1 MAHYQITTDQISS
14 FRTQGFLVLKN
25 AIPEHLLHELQVSL
39 AEFNDKALAVF
50 GTSSQL
56 PNTSYLMDNGTP
68 LLSRVNDLISVSP
81 EKVLDLLA
89 SPAMMAIARD
99 LSGPNTIPLQCD
111 ALIKHPHPESVV
123 LWHQDA
129 VHPRTFPYLNIGI
142 YLDDA
147 EENDGCLRYVKG
159 SQHQKLDLCSLVKQF
174 GWDIPET
181 EEVPVKAGDILIQ
194 DMMVLHGSRKKH
206 KPGVRRTI
214 YVEMRSSEAE
224 LGHQV
229 HSEEWIELRKRWM
242 GIVTRRSSAAWPEDT
257 HGILPIDLKSDEEEI
272 EALLQLRE
280 SPIPANY
287 CFEGGDKMQE

>member
-1 MAHYQITTDQISS
+1 MSDYQVTTDQITA

-25 AIPEHLLHELQVSL
+25 AVPEQLLRELQASL
-39 AEFNDKALAVF
+39 SEFNDKALAVH

-111 ALIKHPHPESVV
+111 ALFKHPLPESVV

-129 VHPRTFPYLNIGI
+129 VHSRTFPYLNIGV

-147 EENDGCLRYVKG
+147 EEGDGCVKYVKG
-159 SQHQKLDLCSLVKQF
+159 SQHEKLDVCELAKAH
-174 GWDIPET
+174 GWDIPESV
-181 EEVPVKAGDILIQ
+181 EVPVKAGDILIQ
-194 DMMVLHGSRKKH
+194 DMMVLHGSRKKL

-214 YVEMRSSEAE
+214 YVEMRSAEAE
-224 LGHQV
+224 LEHQI
-229 HSEEWIELRKRWM
+229 HSEEWIELRERWM
-242 GIVTRRSSAAWPEDT
+242 AIVARRSNTIWPEDT
-257 HGILPIDLKSDEEEI
+257 HGTLPNDLKSDQEEI

-287 CFEGGDKMQE
+287 CFEGIRMSDE